1 MRLASD
7 RAGVSPRPFSLQEPG
22 LPVSLHCCCVSAV
35 LLPGVGSAL
44 LPRACKIRVLMDCGR
59 KNETLKS
66 GISWEEGEPFR
77 GRQETCDNRS
87 G

>member
-1 MRLASD
+1 MIEPEFL
-7 RAGVSPRPFSLQEPG
+7 PG
-22 LPVSLHCCCVSAV
+22 LSRFRSLGSLCHYIAAVSAV
-35 LLPGVGSAL
+35 LLPGAGSAL

-77 GRQETCDNRS
+77 GRQETCDNCS